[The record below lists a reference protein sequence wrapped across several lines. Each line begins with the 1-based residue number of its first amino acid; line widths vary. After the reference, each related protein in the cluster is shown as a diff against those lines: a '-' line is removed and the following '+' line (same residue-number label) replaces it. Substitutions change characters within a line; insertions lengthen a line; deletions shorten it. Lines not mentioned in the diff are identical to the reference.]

1 MENKPL
7 PSVDML
13 WNTIRKTIRTA
24 WNINYLHEN
33 GIKKWLNNF
42 TGEALSSPEL
52 SKEKAKQLEQQVAL
66 FLLCNFVYYNELE
79 IKHLIKLM
87 FEKYIHYLLNENGD
101 TFINDSTIDKV
112 IKDSAFSPLG
122 NKSESSSY
130 MLYLFRQINELSKRD
145 FEEKNDSKNIVFVD
159 DFSLTGSQAE
169 WYINE
174 YFKNNK
180 YDKSKNY
187 YVLLM
192 ITTKDAIE
200 RIKEKPHIKDVISCV
215 VMDDTSKVFSNKSI
229 VFQSY
234 SEEIKNNAKRIC
246 EYYGEKIKP
255 DEDGATA
262 FGFGEDGFLISAY
275 YNTPNN
281 TLPIFWSEESY
292 WNPLFKRYNKK
303 YTYDISY
310 RLEGQYV

>member
-130 MLYLFRQINELSKRD
+130 MLYLFRQINEL
-145 FEEKNDSKNIVFVD
+145 
-159 DFSLTGSQAE
+159 
-169 WYINE
+169 
-174 YFKNNK
+174 
-180 YDKSKNY
+180 
-187 YVLLM
+187 
-192 ITTKDAIE
+192 
-200 RIKEKPHIKDVISCV
+200 
-215 VMDDTSKVFSNKSI
+215 
-229 VFQSY
+229 
-234 SEEIKNNAKRIC
+234 
-246 EYYGEKIKP
+246 
-255 DEDGATA
+255 DG
-262 FGFGEDGFLISAY
+262 
-275 YNTPNN
+275 
-281 TLPIFWSEESY
+281 
-292 WNPLFKRYNKK
+292 
-303 YTYDISY
+303 
-310 RLEGQYV
+310 